1 MESHGVLPSRGL
13 VFQLVCR
20 FHRYWAY
27 SSKST
32 VQPKME
38 TCFQER
44 ACSVC
49 FLLQGGRDDWASQ
62 VCLLTGFLCHTAKA
76 EFQRNKSQYT
86 KIMLADILLTKSN
99 SMSSSRIK
107 VGEEAGGNLYLHES
121 TGAGGGSRGDQ
132 QGHNLPVILC

>member
-38 TCFQER
+38 SCFQER

-99 SMSSSRIK
+99 SMSK
-107 VGEEAGGNLYLHES
+107 LKNQGGRRGRRKSVS
-121 TGAGGGSRGDQ
+121 T
-132 QGHNLPVILC
+132 